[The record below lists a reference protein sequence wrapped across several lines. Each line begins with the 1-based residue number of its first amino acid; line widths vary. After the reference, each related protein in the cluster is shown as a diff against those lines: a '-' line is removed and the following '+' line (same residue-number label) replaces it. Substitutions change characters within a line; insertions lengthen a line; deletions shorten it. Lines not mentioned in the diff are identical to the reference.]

1 MLQVAGDVRVDIP
14 HAARTEHTH
23 TRTHT
28 HTVTHSQTT
37 DTQHTAHTQ
46 HTHTHIISTHTLF
59 TIYHSS
65 LLFTLLLLTHSLT
78 HSISTST
85 SQCHQLP
92 APKHPY
98 YRYTSTTIFHKTVT
112 STRTRSLSITSVS
125 LLQQMEYCSCFWI
138 LRWKFSMWFPLELT
152 I

>member
-46 HTHTHIISTHTLF
+46 HTHTHTLF
-59 TIYHSS
+59 PHTPSS
-65 LLFTLLLLTHSLT
+65 QFITPLFYLHYYFSLTHSLT
-78 HSISTST
+78 HSQLQQVNVISCQHRNTRT
-85 SQCHQLP
+85 
-92 APKHPY
+92 
-98 YRYTSTTIFHKTVT
+98 TVT
-112 STRTRSLSITSVS
+112 R
-125 LLQQMEYCSCFWI
+125 QQPYSP
-138 LRWKFSMWFPLELT
+138 KQ
-152 I
+152 